1 MPSYKFRI
9 DGMHVDFQRSST
21 GDSDSDWLVFSVK
34 SGLTTRSWQGQVG
47 SGIVS
52 GANLTPNPQ
61 NPWLVDCG
69 DMNLS
74 ENDLVLI
81 SFVMTNLSHTDTR
94 QQQAEALKIAAAVS
108 AAIKEAPR
116 LEDIPVVGGIPVAT
130 AVAQFVLT
138 AVVGIGGVIGPILG
152 AIGEIIGGTDT
163 PNCNGLVFSQ
173 QFIFSGK
180 QLRDLTQNFT
190 AVFTDTKPFKDQ
202 QSPHEC
208 GHNPETQVTFSIVPS
223 PEGFSLKRF
232 LQSHGFDPSRGIRQ
246 VQPNAANPSVKSLI
260 NV

>member
-1 MPSYKFRI
+1 
-9 DGMHVDFQRSST
+9 MHVDFQRSST
-21 GDSDSDWLVFSVK
+21 DDSDSDWLVFSVK
-34 SGLTTRSWQGQVG
+34 TGLNVRSWQGQVG

-69 DMNLS
+69 DINLTDS
-74 ENDLVLI
+74 DLMLI

-108 AAIKEAPR
+108 TALEKVPR
-116 LEDIPVVGGIPVAT
+116 FESIPVVGGIPVVS
-130 AVAQFVLT
+130 AVADFVLVSI
-138 AVVGIGGVIGPILG
+138 AGIGSAIGPILG

-190 AVFTDTKPFKDQ
+190 SVFTETKPFKDQ

-208 GHNPETQVTFSIVPS
+208 GHNPETQVVFSIVPS

-232 LQSHGFDPSRGIRQ
+232 LQSRGFDPSRGIRQ
-246 VQPNAANPSVKSLI
+246 VRPNAAILSVKSLM
-260 NV
+260 NEL